1 MTQIQAYSII
11 LSIVTFYITASRSLP
26 VAIPAFRCC
35 LEMFCKDSIFF
46 MIYCSNHLLFILRWR
61 NSRILLKNF

>member
-1 MTQIQAYSII
+1 MTQIQANSII

-35 LEMFCKDSIFF
+35 LEMLCKDSIIF
-46 MIYCSNHLLFILRWR
+46 YDLLFK
-61 NSRILLKNF
+61 SSAFYTPMA

>member
-26 VAIPAFRCC
+26 VAIPAFRYC
-35 LEMFCKDSIFF
+35 LEMFCKDSIIF
-46 MIYCSNHLLFILRWR
+46 YDVLFK
-61 NSRILLKNF
+61 SSAFYTPMA